1 MPAPV
6 AGIVTDMAAR
16 GRSENPV
23 ALVTGGTRGIG
34 LACAEA
40 LLESGHRVAVTF
52 RSTPPS
58 ADLAERFL
66 CVPCDVRSDDE
77 VNATFDKVESELGPV
92 EVLVANAGITADT
105 LVASMS
111 NDEWESVLDTNLSGT
126 FRFVRR
132 AVQQMGRARWGR
144 IVMIGSAVGLRGNA
158 GQANY
163 AATKAGMVGL
173 ARTAAFEYGR
183 RNVTVNVVAPGAI
196 NTDMIA
202 AVDEKAG
209 QEMMQAIPARR
220 LGQPAEVASLVRFL
234 ASEDASYIT
243 GTVIPI
249 DGGWAMR

>member
-1 MPAPV
+1 MPAAC
-6 AGIVTDMAAR
+6 AGIVSVMAPK
-16 GRSENPV
+16 GRSESPV
-23 ALVTGGTRGIG
+23 TLVTGGTRGIG
-34 LACAEA
+34 MACAEA
-40 LLESGHRVAVTF
+40 LLASGHRVAVTY

-58 ADLAERFL
+58 AELADRFL
-66 CVPCDVRSDDE
+66 CVPCDVRSADD
-77 VNATFDKVESELGPV
+77 VDTVFDKVEAEMGPV

-111 NDEWESVLDTNLSGT
+111 DEEWGSVLDTNLTGT

-132 AVQQMGRARWGR
+132 AVQKMSRARWGR

-173 ARTAAFEYGR
+173 ARTVAYEYGR
-183 RNVTVNVVAPGAI
+183 RNITVNVVAPGAI
-196 NTDMIA
+196 DTDMIA
-202 AVDEKAG
+202 AVDEKAAS
-209 QEMMQAIPARR
+209 EMMGAIPARR
-220 LGQPAEVASLVRFL
+220 LGQPDEVAALVAFL
-234 ASEDASYIT
+234 ASDSASYIT